1 MTARIIPRV
10 QPCSGC
16 GRAVA
21 DVRIDRDKAL
31 YGDDDLVAQFVMHTD
46 GGYPSER
53 VDNQCNWPPTNET
66 TCASSRSPWK
76 RRLTTRTTP

>member
-21 DVRIDRDKAL
+21 DVRIDRDKAM

-53 VDNQCNWPPTNET
+53 VDGSCNWP
-66 TCASSRSPWK
+66 AH
-76 RRLTTRTTP
+76 